1 MANNAQI
8 LLCDEPTSA
17 LDIETTTSI
26 LKLLKDINEQFGI
39 TIVII
44 THELEVIKSICNRVA
59 VMNKGRNC
67 RRKSG
72 YDLFA
77 ILKINIQQQ
86 LLAHSSNFQLPKEL
100 INSLK
105 GHIVKLRYVGENA
118 TETYIVHTFK

>member
-59 VMNKGRNC
+59 VMNKGKNC

-72 YDLFA
+72 LRFICKSSKSIYKTAFSTF
-77 ILKINIQQQ
+77 LKF
-86 LLAHSSNFQLPKEL
+86 S
-100 INSLK
+100 
-105 GHIVKLRYVGENA
+105 A
-118 TETYIVHTFK
+118 T